1 MLSILQVNAQYTTSV
16 CSVYYKCML
25 SILQVYAQ
33 YTTKCMF
40 SILQVYAQY
49 NYYTEII
56 SEQQCTRVLYVHK
69 LYSAI

>member
-1 MLSILQVNAQYTTSV
+1 MLSILQVYAQYTTSV

-25 SILQVYAQ
+25 
-33 YTTKCMF
+33 

-56 SEQQCTRVLYVHK
+56 SEQQCTRVLYVHEFRVV
-69 LYSAI
+69 